1 MYNNLKPDTMY
12 EFILNHLW
20 EAWTVVA
27 LLFLAAEVAAG
38 DFFMT
43 CFAVGAA
50 LSAIA
55 ALCGAGLYVTIGVFA
70 MCSLL
75 CIFFVRPFVLKCL
88 HSRRGERKSNADAL
102 IGRRAVVR
110 EAIPA
115 GGAGYVAIDGDMWR
129 SVSADGSGIPE
140 GTAVEV
146 VSRESIILTV
156 KPLN

>member
-1 MYNNLKPDTMY
+1 MY

-70 MCSLL
+70 LCSLL

-88 HSRRGERKSNADAL
+88 HSRRCERKSNADAL

>member
-70 MCSLL
+70 LCSLL

-88 HSRRGERKSNADAL
+88 HSRRGERKSNAD
-102 IGRRAVVR
+102 
-110 EAIPA
+110 
-115 GGAGYVAIDGDMWR
+115 
-129 SVSADGSGIPE
+129 GSGIPE

>member
-1 MYNNLKPDTMY
+1 MY

-70 MCSLL
+70 LCSLL
-75 CIFFVRPFVLKCL
+75 CIFFVRPYVLK
-88 HSRRGERKSNADAL
+88 
-102 IGRRAVVR
+102 
-110 EAIPA
+110 
-115 GGAGYVAIDGDMWR
+115 
-129 SVSADGSGIPE
+129 
-140 GTAVEV
+140 
-146 VSRESIILTV
+146 
-156 KPLN
+156 

>member
-55 ALCGAGLYVTIGVFA
+55 ALCGAGLYVTIGR
-70 MCSLL
+70 L
-75 CIFFVRPFVLKCL
+75 C
-88 HSRRGERKSNADAL
+88 
-102 IGRRAVVR
+102 
-110 EAIPA
+110 
-115 GGAGYVAIDGDMWR
+115 
-129 SVSADGSGIPE
+129 
-140 GTAVEV
+140 
-146 VSRESIILTV
+146 
-156 KPLN
+156 